1 MSVRT
6 IDLAFDRKKFLE
18 FVETSDDLTP
28 EMIADTLEAIEGSLG
43 DKLDSA
49 MAAVRHIEGQAEIC
63 DKESKRLAGR
73 KKSHQTSAEQ
83 LRGYMLQCLVMA
95 EMKGLKTTQ
104 NTFTAVKGREK
115 LVVENVESLPD
126 EYVDVASQII
136 YTPKA
141 DEIKS
146 AIKKAMEEAEAKALE
161 EGKEISEVFKNPIP
175 GARIEI
181 GPRSLQVR

>member
-6 IDLAFDRKKFLE
+6 IDLAIDRKKFLE
-18 FVETSDDLTP
+18 FIETSDDLTP

-49 MAAVRHIEGQAEIC
+49 MAAVRHIEGQSEIC

-73 KKSHQTSAEQ
+73 KKSYQTSAGQ
-83 LRGYMLQCLVMA
+83 LRDYMLQCLAMA

-115 LVVENVESLPD
+115 LVVDNVESLPD
-126 EYVDVASQII
+126 EYVDVASHIT
-136 YTPKA
+136 YTAKS

-146 AIKKAMEEAEAKALE
+146 AIENAMAEAKAIAE
-161 EGKEISEVFKNPIP
+161 TEGKDISEVFINPVP
-175 GARIEI
+175 GARIET
-181 GPRSLQVR
+181 GPKSLQVR

>member
-18 FVETSDDLTP
+18 LVETSDDLTP

-49 MAAVRHIEGQAEIC
+49 MAVVRHIEGQAEIC
-63 DKESKRLAGR
+63 DKEAKRLSTR
-73 KKSHQTSAEQ
+73 KKSYQTNAGQ
-83 LRGYMLQCLVMA
+83 LRTYMLECLLTA
-95 EMKGLKTTQ
+95 ELNGLKTTQ
-104 NTFTAVKGREK
+104 NTFTARKGLEK
-115 LVVENVESLPD
+115 LVVDNAESLPD
-126 EYVDVASQII
+126 DYVDVASQII

-141 DEIKS
+141 DEIKN

-161 EGKEISEVFKNPIP
+161 EGKEISEVFVNPVP
-175 GARIEI
+175 GARIDI